1 VKDVNLES
9 EKGDSPPNFNME
21 DYLLNDEIIHSLQR
35 NPLPSFAHVILVVET
50 TSVNNTTSIFAMAP
64 MNKLDAPT
72 LATPTVV
79 IFISIVEHVH
89 SNCNFRGLS
98 QGHIMKDLEG
108 QGHVGVHLGKLD
120 KPSSKEHGRF
130 FQ

>member
-1 VKDVNLES
+1 
-9 EKGDSPPNFNME
+9 
-21 DYLLNDEIIHSLQR
+21 
-35 NPLPSFAHVILVVET
+35 
-50 TSVNNTTSIFAMAP
+50 MAP

-98 QGHIMKDLEG
+98 QGHITKNLEG
-108 QGHVGVHLGKLD
+108 QGYVGVHLGKLD
-120 KPSSKEHGRF
+120 KLVQRNMEDF
-130 FQ
+130 FNDNENDIVNEARTTLTTKVGGEKSCKPNEPTKKRTRLV